1 MDKTPD
7 PVDLRAIFGM
17 PPKDAIDYLRGK
29 GYLIT
34 WNWHD
39 VQAAAHQRAFTVAK
53 MTDLDLLGDVRNALT
68 ENFAQGKTVDDF
80 VRELQPWLESQGW
93 WGKQIVVDS
102 SGGAEVVRL
111 GTPRRLRTIYQTN
124 AQSAFMGA
132 RYKAMRAAVATH
144 PYWMYVAV
152 MDASTRS
159 SHAALNGKVFRW
171 DDPIWESIYPP
182 NDYNCRCRVVALT
195 EAEVKA
201 RGLRVES
208 SAGRTK
214 QVTVDMGI
222 DKRTGELR
230 QAQVTELEVT
240 DRLGKKILFRPAA
253 GFNGSPSGSQL
264 LDALLRD
271 KTRRALG
278 DPKAPAQ

>member
-1 MDKTPD
+1 MDKAPN

-17 PPKDAIDYLRGK
+17 EPEDAIAYLRGK

-53 MTDLDLLGDVRNALT
+53 MTSVDLLRETRNALMD
-68 ENFAQGKTVDDF
+68 NFTAGKTVEDF
-80 VRELQPWLESQGW
+80 LRDLQPWLEAQGW

-102 SGGAEVVRL
+102 GGGGEVVRL

-152 MDASTRS
+152 MDASTRP

-195 EAEVKA
+195 EAEVRA
-201 RGLRVES
+201 RGLKVES
-208 SAGRTK
+208 SMGRTK
-214 QVTVDMGI
+214 QVTVDMGV
-222 DKRTGELR
+222 DKRTGEVR
-230 QAQVTELEVT
+230 QAQVTEIEVT
-240 DRLGKKILFRPAA
+240 DRSGKRILFRPAA
-253 GFNGSPSGSQL
+253 GFNGSPADSQL
-264 LDALLRD
+264 LDDLLRE
-271 KTRRALG
+271 KLNGLRASL
-278 DPKAPAQ
+278 PARPQ

>member
-1 MDKTPD
+1 MDKAPN
-7 PVDLRAIFGM
+7 PADLRAIFGM
-17 PPKDAIDYLRGK
+17 TPEDAIAYLRGK
-29 GYLIT
+29 DYLIT

-53 MTDLDLLGDVRNALT
+53 MTSADLLRDVRNALAD
-68 ENFAQGKTVDDF
+68 NFAQGKTVDDF
-80 VRELQPWLESQGW
+80 LRELQPLLEAQGW
-93 WGKQIVVDS
+93 WGKQVIVDS
-102 SGGAEVVRL
+102 KGAAEVVRL

-144 PYWMYVAV
+144 PYWMYVAT
-152 MDASTRS
+152 MDASTRP

-201 RGLRVES
+201 RGLKVES

-214 QVTVDMGI
+214 QVTVEMGV
-222 DKRTGELR
+222 DKRTGEVR
-230 QAQVTELEVT
+230 QAQVTEIEVT
-240 DRLGKKILFRPAA
+240 DRFGKKILFRPAA
-253 GFNGSPSGSQL
+253 GFNSSPGDSRL
-264 LDALLRD
+264 LDELLQRKLKALL
-271 KTRRALG
+271 
-278 DPKAPAQ
+278 DPQAPMP